1 MLRARGLVPRLRPRL
16 HDARGTSPALPLARP
31 AGLWPGPNPRADCG
45 RCAHP
50 SQPYWKS
57 ISDFAQASGHK
68 LMFGLIPNTTEASA
82 LITHSAKTNIPI
94 HAYTFGNEQDSPVV
108 SAGYPVIRKLL
119 DDAELF
125 PAGSA
130 PKLAGPDVALC
141 VAQPSRLSALRGL
154 CS

>member
-1 MLRARGLVPRLRPRL
+1 MASGLALTRELTVDGARA
-16 HDARGTSPALPLARP
+16 
-31 AGLWPGPNPRADCG
+31 
-45 RCAHP
+45 

-141 VAQPSRLSALRGL
+141 VAQLSHQRAVLLSRRAAPSQLSALRGL